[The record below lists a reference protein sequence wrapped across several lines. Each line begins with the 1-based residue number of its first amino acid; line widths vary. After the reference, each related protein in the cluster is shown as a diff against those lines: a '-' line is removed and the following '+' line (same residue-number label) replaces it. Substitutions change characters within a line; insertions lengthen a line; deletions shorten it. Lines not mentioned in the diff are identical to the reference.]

1 MMLATDENVMEIE
14 DMSPTDARQ
23 MLKAFC
29 ENGFD
34 GSIEAAALALGR
46 DDDEIQAMIEGEE
59 TVDADLIMKTRG
71 IARQRDID
79 IGVDFPISFSRD

>member
-1 MMLATDENVMEIE
+1 MEIE
-14 DMSPTDARQ
+14 DMSPNDARQ

-71 IARQRDID
+71 IARSATLISEWNSLIRLQR
-79 IGVDFPISFSRD
+79 RDEFVV